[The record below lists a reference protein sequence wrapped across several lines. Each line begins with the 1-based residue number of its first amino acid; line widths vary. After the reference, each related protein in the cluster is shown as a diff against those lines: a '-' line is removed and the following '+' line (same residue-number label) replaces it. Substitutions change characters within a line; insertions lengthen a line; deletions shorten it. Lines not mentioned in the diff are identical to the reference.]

1 VRSLLQGGKP
11 VITYGI
17 VAIEF
22 DLDVLSALDF
32 NRDEF
37 LCVFFWIHNGRR
49 FSAEDIFLAGASI
62 ILIGPL

>member
-1 VRSLLQGGKP
+1 VRSAGEKP
-11 VITYGI
+11 GITHQI

-22 DLDVLSALDF
+22 DLDVLLALDF

-37 LCVFFWIHNGRR
+37 MCVFFWVRNGWRL
-49 FSAEDIFLAGASI
+49 SAGDVFLGGPSI